1 MITDKYLEK
10 LNKDYDDLLLSL
22 ESLNASYKKC
32 KKIDLKKKFTFE
44 EQESFDS
51 LSSKFARTT
60 DIYTQKI
67 LKTIFLILRENPKSF
82 IDKANLAEKLEIIP
96 SADELISVRDL
107 RNEIVHEYVLTELQ
121 RIYEGIFLNY
131 TNFISAIDKTNLFV
145 KVRGWVG
152 KSMLNKKSQ
161 D

>member
-51 LSSKFARTT
+51 LSSKFAEQQT
-60 DIYTQKI
+60 
-67 LKTIFLILRENPKSF
+67 F
-82 IDKANLAEKLEIIP
+82 I
-96 SADELISVRDL
+96 R
-107 RNEIVHEYVLTELQ
+107 
-121 RIYEGIFLNY
+121 
-131 TNFISAIDKTNLFV
+131 
-145 KVRGWVG
+145 
-152 KSMLNKKSQ
+152 KKY
-161 D
+161 